1 MVKFNFIYFLLLFLF
16 PLVTLSQEVIEE
28 VIPVDTS
35 FITYRVIHKETKG
48 DFFEIK
54 RYVFADDTSVV
65 AIEKNF
71 SNGHQNGLT
80 RVYYPSGNLRIKAL
94 YGNDQLQ
101 GEWILFDEAGKIMIK
116 GVYNFGLKHGYWAY
130 KKERTYGRYV
140 KGKRH
145 RNWKKRDANGVKYK
159 AWYWKGK
166 MKRGADIF
174 KDDYVTYADTVYVA
188 SENGIIKEGEIALNV
203 DEKYVNVVKYFVGNY
218 YLRKVTKD
226 YFRPNKKRRRIFVD
240 EHVDYDKDVF
250 KFQVSPLI
258 VPVDISYFLA
268 QKKLVKPTI
277 DSLLDAKGEALK
289 EQLNLVE
296 TKKIQDLQHLS
307 TEEKAPMIL
316 YFSSIIDR
324 LVTVEFLENEN
335 IEQLNEG
342 QIYSNKKNVRMKAL
356 ILLDKNNNV
365 MEVEYQER
373 DW

>member
-1 MVKFNFIYFLLLFLF
+1 M
-16 PLVTLSQEVIEE
+16 
-28 VIPVDTS
+28 
-35 FITYRVIHKETKG
+35 
-48 DFFEIK
+48 
-54 RYVFADDTSVV
+54 
-65 AIEKNF
+65 
-71 SNGHQNGLT
+71 
-80 RVYYPSGNLRIKAL
+80 
-94 YGNDQLQ
+94 
-101 GEWILFDEAGKIMIK
+101 
-116 GVYNFGLKHGYWAY
+116 
-130 KKERTYGRYV
+130 
-140 KGKRH
+140 
-145 RNWKKRDANGVKYK
+145 
-159 AWYWKGK
+159 
-166 MKRGADIF
+166 
-174 KDDYVTYADTVYVA
+174 
-188 SENGIIKEGEIALNV
+188 
-203 DEKYVNVVKYFVGNY
+203 
-218 YLRKVTKD
+218 
-226 YFRPNKKRRRIFVD
+226 
-240 EHVDYDKDVF
+240 F